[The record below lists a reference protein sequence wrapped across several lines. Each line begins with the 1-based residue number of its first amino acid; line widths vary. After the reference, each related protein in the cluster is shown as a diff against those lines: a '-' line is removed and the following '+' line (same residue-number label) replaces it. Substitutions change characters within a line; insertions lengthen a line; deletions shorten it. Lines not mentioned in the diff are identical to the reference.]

1 MEVIGIDLGTTYS
14 AAAVVTGDG
23 RPEILVNRDGERLT
37 PSVVLF
43 DNPDAVLVGTLARRS
58 ATSRPGDCVRFV
70 KRRIGEAAPV
80 HVGADGREYRAEEVS
95 ALLLRRLAEDA
106 GAALGR
112 PVRDVVITVP
122 AYFDDARR
130 TATRD
135 AGRLAGLTVHRLV
148 NEPTA
153 AAVGYGLRSGAD
165 GHYFVYDL
173 GGGTFDATVLRV
185 VDGDYEVLAT
195 DGDRN
200 LGGYDFDNLL
210 IGYLATRIHE
220 QGGPDVTADPVLSA
234 ELRERC
240 EAAKHQLSTE
250 EVAPVRLVAR
260 GRTYAFQVTRT
271 EFEDLAAGLLYRTE
285 LLVESVMDEAQLSWR
300 DIDRVLLV
308 GGCTRMPM
316 VRELMGRLTHRVP
329 EPGVHPDEAVALG
342 AAVIAAALTEQH
354 PAVTVSDVTSQAL
367 GTIALDADTGQL
379 TNFVI
384 IPRNSPVP
392 CRYEE
397 TFVTVQPRQSRLH
410 ASVTEGED
418 SDPDHVAVLHRSV
431 LDLPPGLP
439 DEAPIRVVMSYDADG
454 VAHVETIDAT
464 HGRSLGAVALDRPAN
479 LDGDRLAAS
488 RAALA
493 HLGVR

>member
-14 AAAVVTGDG
+14 AAAAVDGDG
-23 RPEILVNRDGERLT
+23 QPRILVNRDGERLT

-43 DNPDAVLVGTLARRS
+43 ENPDGVLVGTMARRS
-58 ATSRPGDCVRFV
+58 AASRPGDCVQFV
-70 KRRIGEAAPV
+70 KRRMGGAAPV

-112 PVRDVVITVP
+112 PVTDVVITVP

-130 TATRD
+130 TATLD

-153 AAVGYGLRSGAD
+153 AAVDHGTGSGAD
-165 GHYFVYDL
+165 GVYFVYDL

-185 VDGDYEVLAT
+185 TDGDYEVIAT
-195 DGDRN
+195 DGDRD
-200 LGGYDFDNLL
+200 LGGIDFDNLL
-210 IGYLATRIHE
+210 IGYLATRIIE
-220 QGGPDVTADPVLSA
+220 QGGPDVTGDPALAA

-240 EAAKHQLSTE
+240 EAARLRLSTDDL
-250 EVAPVRLVAR
+250 APVRLTVR

-271 EFEDLAAGLLYRTE
+271 EFEDLSAGLLYRTE
-285 LLVESVMDEAQLSWR
+285 LLIESVMDEAQLSWR
-300 DIDRVLLV
+300 DVDHVLLV

-316 VRELMGRLTHRVP
+316 VRELLARLTHRTP

-342 AAVIAAALTEQH
+342 AAVIAASLTEPH
-354 PAVTVSDVTSQAL
+354 PTVTVTDVTSQAL
-367 GTIALDADTGQL
+367 GTIALDGDTGRL
-379 TNFVI
+379 TNYVI

-410 ASVTEGED
+410 ASVTEGD
-418 SDPDHVAVLHRSV
+418 DADPDHVAVLHRSV

-454 VAHVETIDAT
+454 VAHVETFDAT
-464 HGRSLGAVALDRPAN
+464 HDRSLGTVALDRPAN
-479 LDGDRLAAS
+479 LDGDRFAAG

>member
-14 AAAVVTGDG
+14 AVAALDADG
-23 RPEILVNRDGERLT
+23 RPELLVNRDGERLT

-43 DNPDAVLVGTLARRS
+43 ESPTGVLVGTLARRS
-58 ATSRPGDCVRFV
+58 AASRPGDCVQFV
-70 KRRIGEAAPV
+70 KRRMGEAAAV
-80 HVGADGREYRAEEVS
+80 HVDAVGRGYRAEEVS

-106 GAALGR
+106 AAALGR

-153 AAVGYGLRSGAD
+153 AAVGYGTHSGQD
-165 GHYFVYDL
+165 GVFFVYDL

-185 VDGDYEVLAT
+185 VDGDYEVIAT
-195 DGDRN
+195 DGDRH
-200 LGGYDFDNLL
+200 LGGCDFDNLL
-210 IGYLATRIHE
+210 IGYLATRIIE
-220 QGGPDVTADPVLSA
+220 QGGPDVTRDPVLSA

-240 EAAKHQLSTE
+240 ETAKIRLST
-250 EVAPVRLVAR
+250 ADTASVRLTVR
-260 GRTYAFQVTRT
+260 ERTYSFQVSRS
-271 EFEDLAAGLLYRTE
+271 EFEDLSAGLLYRTE
-285 LLVESVMDEAQLSWR
+285 LLLESVMDEAQLSWR
-300 DIDRVLLV
+300 DVDRVLLV

-316 VRELMGRLTHRVP
+316 VRELIGRLTHRVP

-342 AAVIAAALTEQH
+342 AAVIAGSLTA
-354 PAVTVSDVTSQAL
+354 PRPTVTVTDVTSQAL

-418 SDPDHVAVLHRSV
+418 SDPEHVAVLHRSV
-431 LDLPPGLP
+431 LALPPGLP
-439 DEAPIRVVMSYDADG
+439 DEAPIRVVMSYDVDG

-464 HGRSLGAVALDRPAN
+464 HDRPLGAVALDRPAN

-488 RAALA
+488 EAALA